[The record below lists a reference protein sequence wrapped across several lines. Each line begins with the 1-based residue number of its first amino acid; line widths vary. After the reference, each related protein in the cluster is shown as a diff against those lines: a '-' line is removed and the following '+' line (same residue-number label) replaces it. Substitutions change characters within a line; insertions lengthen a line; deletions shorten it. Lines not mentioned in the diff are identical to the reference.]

1 MAWEIWS
8 NDMFDRDAAPVRE
21 AAGEHTKDGMAEL
34 WRRHLTEGV
43 DASGIDTLTAFHLRL
58 LPAGLN
64 HYTPRGSQYT
74 AVSLRLREWA
84 TSPAHYAI
92 LAEFTPED
100 AYRHAAADPSFPPNP
115 QIVEP
120 PNTVPSPCGQ
130 WRVHWWLTSTMAD
143 SYSSIDVV
151 AMMVEDRR
159 TGHNAA
165 IPREFEDTSLR
176 PVRFLA
182 PRRVLLYSTEED
194 AYYEARFDTAKTT
207 KLARPEDAIDEY
219 VPIVLTRIQEGAAAI
234 WGLFGTA
241 AFLAFAGVIG
251 LVLEHRHL
259 AVAPA
264 LLVVGFFLF
273 IPLRFATERRRQ
285 TIDPTHG
292 YIVDEVHSAIHHA
305 TNQYPVT
312 DFARLEYRR
321 RLPVLTGKRDLALID
336 FSQAERVAT
345 RLGLPITGKP

>member
-1 MAWEIWS
+1 
-8 NDMFDRDAAPVRE
+8 MFDRDAAPVRE
-21 AAGEHTKDGMAEL
+21 ATGEHTKDGLAEL

-43 DASGIDTLTAFHLRL
+43 DANGIDTLTAFHLRL
-58 LPAGLN
+58 LPAGPN

-74 AVSLRLREWA
+74 AVSRRLREWA
-84 TSPAHYAI
+84 ASPAHYAV

-100 AYRHAAADPSFPPNP
+100 AYRHAAADPCFPPNP
-115 QIVEP
+115 TVVDP
-120 PNTVPSPCGQ
+120 PNSIPSPCGQ
-130 WRVHWWLTSTMAD
+130 WRVQWWLSSTMAD
-143 SYSSIDVV
+143 SYNSIDVV
-151 AMMVEDRR
+151 AMMVADRR
-159 TGHNAA
+159 SGRNAA

-219 VPIVLTRIQEGAAAI
+219 APIVLTRVQEGAAAI

-241 AFLAFAGVIG
+241 AFLALASVIG

-259 AVAPA
+259 SVLPA
-264 LLVVGFFLF
+264 LLLVGFFLF
-273 IPLRFATERRRQ
+273 VPLRFATERRRQ
-285 TIDPTHG
+285 MVDPAHG
-292 YIVDEVHSAIHHA
+292 LIVSEVHSAIHHSE
-305 TNQYPVT
+305 TRYLSEEFT
-312 DFARLEYRR
+312 SLEYRR
-321 RLPVLTGKRDLALID
+321 RIPVLTGKRDLPLID
-336 FSQAERVAT
+336 FSQAELVAI